1 MAVPAQST
9 FVWGLQRSG
18 IHLVVSW
25 LFANF
30 GGRRRE
36 PLPATGHPQFGDG
49 FLDPVA
55 QVAFFNNPG
64 RFYCRAFKLGPIQPH
79 DVRAVADE
87 YEHCIVSI
95 EDCSLACAAQLP
107 AGDRTASLLVVRHPL
122 NLLASRRRGA
132 TTRPELFR
140 TDVEFIEILA
150 AHYEEALEHT
160 DHLPNCTVVVF
171 DRFVDDP
178 SYRDA
183 LAARLEVPNRDAV
196 TEVSSYGG
204 GSSFTGA
211 AGPTAMDALHTRY
224 LEEPLPATLVHEL
237 VDRPA
242 IVDACRNLFGFEL
255 RSDLKTA

>member
-1 MAVPAQST
+1 MPAQST

-95 EDCSLACAAQLP
+95 EDCSLAYAAQLP

-132 TTRPELFR
+132 TARPELFR

-150 AHYEEALEHT
+150 DYEEALEHT
-160 DHLPNCTVVVF
+160 HHLPNCTVVVF

-196 TEVSSYGG
+196 PRFRAMAA
-204 GSSFTGA
+204 GSSFTERRDQLRW
-211 AGPTAMDALHTRY
+211 TRCTRY
-224 LEEPLPATLVHEL
+224 LEEPLPATLVPEL

-242 IVDACRNLFGFEL
+242 IVGACRNLFGFEL